1 MSCLIVVVSC
11 SLLMVMSVVLMVVG
25 VSSTSVVLV
34 VVAGCC
40 SGGRSLPW
48 VVATSH
54 QVPTTSLMALAS
66 PTSATSRVT
75 TMACKNVTEMLKT
88 GGSCSGY
95 ITGKPRH
102 RPSSCVPVDVAR
114 ALACTWRNYF
124 DSVADLSL

>member
-25 VSSTSVVLV
+25 VSSASVVLV

-48 VVATSH
+48 VVATPH
-54 QVPTTSLMALAS
+54 HVPTTSLMALAN

-75 TMACKNVTEMLKT
+75 TMA
-88 GGSCSGY
+88 
-95 ITGKPRH
+95 
-102 RPSSCVPVDVAR
+102 
-114 ALACTWRNYF
+114 
-124 DSVADLSL
+124 